1 MVVTP
6 SNIPSLFIAGEE
18 LSMSI
23 LLQNTGNVKLTNLQ
37 VTASEY
43 NDELAILWPELD
55 ASEYNDEFAILWPEL
70 DAGGFVA
77 VTVST
82 YTKSM
87 SQAFIDVLAW
97 SNTAT
102 VEVRKNTH
110 PME

>member
-23 LLQNTGNVKLTNLQ
+23 VLQNTGNVKLTNLQ

-55 ASEYNDEFAILWPEL
+55 A
-70 DAGGFVA
+70 GGLVA

-87 SQAFIDVLAW
+87 LQAFIDVLAW

-102 VEVRKNTH
+102 VEVCKNTR
-110 PME
+110 PMA